1 MRTITFWIDQNQE
14 TFFARKDKHQTGKKQ
29 VVKNVFLFNFF

>member
-14 TFFARKDKHQTGKKQ
+14 TFFARKEGQTSNWQKASSKEC
-29 VVKNVFLFNFF
+29 FFI